1 MGVMEMTFPHQA
13 LRQDS
18 VTRLLGHRSVLAVA
32 SARQAESRTVAL
44 LRQAERGPVS
54 ISDEAEQ
61 RIRYFSRR
69 DGQRSAARG
78 AFWQQITPE
87 RITEA
92 PVYHADLANIKD
104 VPLIDQATGEQSNH
118 AGHGALR
125 TI

>member
-18 VTRLLGHRSVLAVA
+18 VNRRFGHRSVLAAA
-32 SARQAESRTVAL
+32 SARQAASRTVAM
-44 LRQAERGPVS
+44 LRRAERGPAS
-54 ISDEAEQ
+54 IGDEAEQ
-61 RIRYFSRR
+61 RIRYFGRH
-69 DGQRSAARG
+69 DDQKLAVRG
-78 AFWQQITPE
+78 AFWRDVAPT

-104 VPLIDQATGEQSNH
+104 VSLIREATGEQLNH